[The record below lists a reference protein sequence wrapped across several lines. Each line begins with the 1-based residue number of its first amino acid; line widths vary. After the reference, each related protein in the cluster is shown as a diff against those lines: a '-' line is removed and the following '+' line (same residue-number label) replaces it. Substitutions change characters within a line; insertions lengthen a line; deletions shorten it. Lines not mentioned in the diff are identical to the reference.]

1 MSKLDTPSPEA
12 DFYEILQIRI
22 DEITLR
28 QTDGVFH
35 AHDGAVINELKHMQQ
50 NFSSYLYR
58 IKHKT
63 QAD

>member
-1 MSKLDTPSPEA
+1 MSKLTTPEA

-22 DEITLR
+22 DEIKQR

-35 AHDGAVINELKHMQQ
+35 AHDGAVIDELKNMQE
-50 NFSSYLYR
+50 NFSSYQYR
-58 IKHKT
+58 IKHKI